1 MSKHDQDK
9 GDMTVREAGRKGGE
23 ARKDELGHEGYQEL
37 GKKGGQRVSDLV
49 DEGKQSERKNH

>member
-9 GDMTVREAGRKGGE
+9 DGMTVRDAGQKGGE
-23 ARKDELGHEGYQEL
+23 ARKDELGHEGYQQL
-37 GKKGGQRVSDLV
+37 GKKGGQRVSELV